1 MTGLLEI
8 DRALES
14 ALRAGLPGTGT
25 SGLRLAALHQD
36 DCGRAA
42 ANHEDP
48 EHDPQPCQIGI
59 VAGGRLQALG
69 VGQVGGVLPRDG
81 VAGDLTL
88 AVRTLPGKVTLT
100 SKSVIMVALIPCKL
114 PPGM

>member
-36 DCGRAA
+36 DCDRAA
-42 ANHEDP
+42 ANHDDP

-81 VAGDLTL
+81 VAGDLPL
-88 AVRTLPGKVTLT
+88 AGKVTLT